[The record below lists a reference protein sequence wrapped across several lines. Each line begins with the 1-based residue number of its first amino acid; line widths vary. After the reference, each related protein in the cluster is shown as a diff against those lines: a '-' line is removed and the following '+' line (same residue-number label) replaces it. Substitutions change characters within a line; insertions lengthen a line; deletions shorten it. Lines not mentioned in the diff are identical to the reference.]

1 MTSPT
6 CYCGSAFLFEKCC
19 NPFINGNQ
27 KAPSA
32 EALMRSRYSAYVV
45 QNADYLIATTHVSTR
60 ENFSKEEILNWS
72 QQNKW
77 QQLEVLATTETT
89 VTFKAYFLDEKLKAQ
104 VHFEHSLFTKENG
117 IWYYV
122 DGTY

>member
-6 CYCGSAFLFEKCC
+6 CYCGSALLFEKCC
-19 NPFINGNQ
+19 APSINGNQ
-27 KAPSA
+27 KATTA

-45 QNADYLIATTHVSTR
+45 QNADYLIATTHISNR
-60 ENFSKEEILNWS
+60 ENFTKDEILNWS

-89 VTFKAYFLDEKLKAQ
+89 VTFKAYFLDENLKAQ
-104 VHFEHSLFTKENG
+104 VHFEHSLFKKENG

>member
-45 QNADYLIATTHVSTR
+45 QNADYLITTTHVSTQ
-60 ENFSKEEILNWS
+60 ENFSKEDILSWS

-89 VTFKAYFLDEKLKAQ
+89 VTFKAYFLDENLKAQ
-104 VHFEHSLFTKENG
+104 VHFEHSVFKKENG